1 MAGSHREIAGGRA
14 ASEGAARAGRSSM
27 PVTKTSLGL
36 CAAGSALVAT
46 CRYAWKKKID
56 TLYRFAYFFQYPVLG
71 AGVLMSVQPENES
84 MIEVRIL
91 LSLFLILRAAC

>member
-1 MAGSHREIAGGRA
+1 MGSHREIAGGRA

-91 LSLFLILRAAC
+91 LSFS

>member
-1 MAGSHREIAGGRA
+1 
-14 ASEGAARAGRSSM
+14 M

-36 CAAGSALVAT
+36 CAAGSALVAP

>member
-1 MAGSHREIAGGRA
+1 
-14 ASEGAARAGRSSM
+14 M

-84 MIEVRIL
+84 MIEKLYRTGHIDKNKYEE
-91 LSLFLILRAAC
+91 LRAKHESTTPSDS